1 MNRTRQIVVDRRTFQ
16 IDEEGF
22 QILNSY
28 MKVIENHYKSLTYGK
43 EIVEDIESRV
53 SELFWMNAKNSRH
66 VITVEMVKDVIAAIG
81 TPEAIDGDLEDAP
94 HFDPSNYAE
103 AEAPAE
109 RPRKRF
115 FRDIETK
122 KIGGVCAGLAHYI
135 NMDTSIVRIAAVV
148 LVIMTFGYTVLVYM
162 VLWLLAPPA
171 RSTAQKLEMRGENV
185 TIKNIQESIEREFE
199 ALRKKFS
206 SK

>member
-1 MNRTRQIVVDRRTFQ
+1 MNKTRQIVVDRRTFQ

-28 MKVIENHYKSLTYGK
+28 LKVIEKHYKTLTYGK
-43 EIVEDIESRV
+43 EIVEDIESRI
-53 SELFWMNAKNSRH
+53 SELFWMKAKNNRH
-66 VITVEMVKDVIAAIG
+66 VITIEMVKEIIAAIG
-81 TPEAIDGDLEDAP
+81 TPEAIDGDLGDAP
-94 HFDPSNYAE
+94 QFDPSDYTE
-103 AEAPAE
+103 TEEPVVI
-109 RPRKRF
+109 PRKRF
-115 FRDIETK
+115 FRDIEAK
-122 KIGGVCAGLAHYI
+122 KIGGVCAGLAHYL
-135 NMDTSIVRIAAVV
+135 NMDISIVRIIAVV
-148 LVIMTFGYTVLVYM
+148 LGLGSFGYVILVYL

-171 RSTAQKLEMRGENV
+171 LSTAQKLEMRGENV